1 MNPNESSANKTYNIT
16 SLGTTIIPVPSNGN
30 KKLVLIALVI
40 NTKGASSNTATVYD
54 SNATIGANAENKKAT
69 IDTVNTFG
77 RIEYGI
83 PMYYGIYIAVATGTP
98 ADITVIYAET
108 P

>member
-1 MNPNESSANKTYNIT
+1 MSPNEASANKSYNLT
-16 SLGTTIIPVPSNGN
+16 SLGTTIIPVPTNGN
-30 KKLVLIALVI
+30 NKLVLIALVV
-40 NTKGASSNTATVYD
+40 NTKGASSNTATLYD

-83 PMYYGIYIAVATGTP
+83 PIYYGIYIVGATGTP